1 MVTVEA
7 VLEVVM
13 EHGLEALESI
23 PDRLPWKE
31 RRVVQ
36 VACEALEQ
44 ALEALSP
51 AQATRLAE
59 HGEASELSELSE
71 LERALETVRGLLLGG
86 GSGGGGGEWGV
97 EAVNRLQVALSVC
110 TAGSTECALNVAA

>member
-1 MVTVEA
+1 
-7 VLEVVM
+7 
-13 EHGLEALESI
+13 
-23 PDRLPWKE
+23 
-31 RRVVQ
+31 

-71 LERALETVRGLLLGG
+71 PERALETVRDLLLGG
-86 GSGGGGGEWGV
+86 GSGGGGGGEWGV
-97 EAVNRLQVALSVC
+97 EAVNRLLVALSVC
-110 TAGSTECALNVAA
+110 TAGSTECALNAAA